1 MGYSGSAYGLVIGTG
16 TGRKAARQ
24 DGGAALGKIAPRCLW
39 PLQPGGFQGSL
50 EKAMNGGQVVLAS
63 LLQEEV
69 PTTDIGEPFQPKCF
83 LYHYEKD
90 QQCNCFISQGKESCV
105 RMK

>member
-1 MGYSGSAYGLVIGTG
+1 MFVDSPAWRLSGLTRESHE
-16 TGRKAARQ
+16 
-24 DGGAALGKIAPRCLW
+24 W
-39 PLQPGGFQGSL
+39 
-50 EKAMNGGQVVLAS
+50 GQVVLAS
-63 LLQEEV
+63 LLQVEV
-69 PTTDIGEPFQPKCF
+69 STTDIGEPFQPKYF